1 MYYEVYID
9 VVFATNLLMDYILL
23 RLVGTIFRCRKN
35 RIRTLLAAV
44 LGALFSCLLLYF
56 PADVHL
62 PAVILLHGGCA
73 FGMVM
78 LGCGLKKGGL
88 LIKAMVT
95 LYLAAFLCGGFL
107 EAVTAGS
114 EITVKLFFVFA
125 ACVYLGLMALGYLT
139 DSLRVRM
146 RNMYPVTLSY
156 QEKNSRFA
164 DFMIQGICL
173 WMEPLLFRLSVR
185 KFWEKFCPEIRR
197 KN

>member
-78 LGCGLKKGGL
+78 LGCGLKKGR
-88 LIKAMVT
+88 
-95 LYLAAFLCGGFL
+95 AAYKGNG
-107 EAVTAGS
+107 
-114 EITVKLFFVFA
+114 
-125 ACVYLGLMALGYLT
+125 
-139 DSLRVRM
+139 DSLSGSFFM
-146 RNMYPVTLSY
+146 R
-156 QEKNSRFA
+156 Q
-164 DFMIQGICL
+164 DFGSSNCG
-173 WMEPLLFRLSVR
+173 E
-185 KFWEKFCPEIRR
+185 
-197 KN
+197 